1 MGIIFLIFLLILSC
15 FSLLITESFTVRQVH
30 HSSELSAEHHDTLD
44 NTISNLKSDMVTT
57 PYNDTFQSNTLYGL
71 PGSGIN
77 YWIPSINNSNNKTL
91 GKRFIMSD
99 TSLTSSSNPNF
110 NKPIPSI
117 DDSLSY
123 QGVSGSLLKNKLTD
137 FDNIRNDNDYNL
149 DEISSLIDAPLQ
161 SFKIIKNYDDLEYK
175 GLSLSEHKLN
185 KLEHNKAIHKQKK
198 DNLKHL
204 YNVNKKIS
212 GGIEKKRNTPNIIN
226 NRGILK
232 KQYKKSIN

>member
-1 MGIIFLIFLLILSC
+1 
-15 FSLLITESFTVRQVH
+15 
-30 HSSELSAEHHDTLD
+30 
-44 NTISNLKSDMVTT
+44 MVTT
-57 PYNDTFQSNTLYGL
+57 PYNNTFQSNTLYGL

-99 TSLTSSSNPNF
+99 TTLTSSSNPNF
-110 NKPIPSI
+110 NKPISSI

-212 GGIEKKRNTPNIIN
+212 GGTEKKSNTPNIIN